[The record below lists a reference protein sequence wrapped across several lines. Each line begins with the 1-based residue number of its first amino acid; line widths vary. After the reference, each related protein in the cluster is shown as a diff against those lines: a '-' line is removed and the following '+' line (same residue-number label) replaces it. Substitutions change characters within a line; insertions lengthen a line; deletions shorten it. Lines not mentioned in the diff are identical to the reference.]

1 MSYASQSI
9 LSPLTGAAD
18 LTEAVPYGTFTAY
31 APANLLQ
38 SQPTISI
45 VVPTRNESENIAPL
59 LERISGSVG
68 ELAVEVIFVDD
79 SADDTTQVIMKV
91 APEYGLP
98 TKVVARPPERRN
110 GLGKAVVEGMRVAR
124 ADWICVMDGDL
135 QHPPEVIP
143 QLLARAETK
152 GATLVAAS
160 RLRTGGSVDGL
171 SPRRQFV
178 SQALAL
184 TSRVAF
190 PKRLHEVTDPLTGFF
205 LVRRELLDFDSLKPE
220 GFKILLEILVR
231 TPTLVIAE
239 VPFAFAVRQHGT
251 SKANTTEV
259 VRLAKQMAKL
269 AVSTRIHLLRFLAVG
284 VTGIL
289 VNTLLLYLFTDLLN
303 IHYLVSAVLATEGS
317 TAWNF
322 AWTEAWVFRDR
333 PQDGY
338 FLARAA
344 GFFVINNVLL
354 LLRGPLLAVGVE
366 WLGMHYLWANLLAI
380 TVMTLLR
387 FVIADRLLWRSGGSQ
402 AQPAASPESGNV
414 QKENTGKGNNNNMPG
429 GKTLDTD
436 KAYYYNIHDIVRVRS
451 VQRLPELSYF
461 RSAEPL
467 TDVDIDVKLAFDV
480 ASQQTPGSIYYRES
494 MGRFGFA
501 IVVDQTTTPIRVV
514 ASRLV
519 GFSPHVLY
527 TNVVEPL
534 LRWTFARKGYALM
547 HGACIAQDGTALF
560 ITARTDT
567 GKTTTILR
575 TLRENSGDLQFLSDD
590 MSIFSSDGMVRCYP
604 KPLTISSHTLQAM
617 GGTPLKWHENAFLQL
632 QSRLHSRSGRRFA
645 MLISK
650 LHLPAATINAVVQ
663 IIVPPPKFMVDRLIP
678 GAQYTREAQISQ
690 IVVIERGGDYQLPL
704 AEEEKFATLIGNA
717 EDAYGFPPYP
727 QIAVRL
733 SSWEGA
739 DLHAVEQQIVNEAVQ
754 ETPAMRMGSTT
765 FDWHKR
771 LPSVAKANGGSSH
784 TAEPGEGQWMSSE
797 LGALAAGVGSAD

>member
-1 MSYASQSI
+1 MSYAPQSM

-18 LTEAVPYGTFTAY
+18 LTQPVQYGTFTAC

-59 LERISGSVG
+59 LERITGSVG

-79 SADDTTQVIMKV
+79 SSDDTTQVIMNV

-143 QLLARAETK
+143 QLLARAESK

-160 RLRTGGSVDGL
+160 RLRAGGSVDGL

-178 SQALAL
+178 SHALAL

-205 LVRRELLDFDSLKPE
+205 LVRRELVDFDSLQPE

-231 TPTLVIAE
+231 TPSLVIAE
-239 VPFAFAVRQHGT
+239 VPFAFGARQHGT

-259 VRLAKQMAKL
+259 VRLAKQMFKL
-269 AVSTRIHLLRFLAVG
+269 AVSTRRHLLKFLAVG
-284 VTGIL
+284 ISGIFI
-289 VNTLLLYLFTDLLN
+289 NSLLLFLFTDLFN
-303 IHYLVSAVLATEGS
+303 IHYLVSAILATEGS

-338 FLARAA
+338 FWARAA

-366 WLGMHYLWANLLAI
+366 WLGMHYLLANLVAI
-380 TVMTLLR
+380 TVMTVLR
-387 FVIADRLLWRSGGSQ
+387 FVVADRLLWRSNGSQ
-402 AQPAASPESGNV
+402 AKPAASPENGNA
-414 QKENTGKGNNNNMPG
+414 EKGNNRNMTG
-429 GKTLDTD
+429 GKTLDTG

-467 TDVDIDVKLAFDV
+467 TDVDIDVKVAFDV
-480 ASQQTPGSIYYRES
+480 AAHQTPGSIYYREGL
-494 MGRFGFA
+494 GRFGFA
-501 IVVDQTTTPIRVV
+501 IVVDQSTTPINVV
-514 ASRLV
+514 ASKLV

-575 TLRENSGDLQFLSDD
+575 TLRENTGDLQFLSDD
-590 MSIFSSDGMVRCYP
+590 MSIFSSDGVVRCYP

-645 MLISK
+645 MLIST
-650 LHLPAATINAVVQ
+650 LHLPAATINAIVQ

-678 GAQYTREAQISQ
+678 GAQYTREAQIAQ

-704 AEEEKFATLIGNA
+704 EEAEKFATLIGNA

-727 QIAVRL
+727 QIALRL

-739 DLHAVEQQIVNEAVQ
+739 DLHAVEQKIVNEAVQ
-754 ETPAMRMGSTT
+754 ETPALRMGSTT

-784 TAEPGEGQWMSSE
+784 TAEPGEGQWLSGE
-797 LGALAAGVGSAD
+797 LGSLAAGVGSAD

>member
-1 MSYASQSI
+1 MSYAPQSL

-18 LTEAVPYGTFTAY
+18 LTQPVQYGTFTAC

-59 LERISGSVG
+59 LERITGAVG

-79 SADDTTQVIMKV
+79 SSDNTTQVIMNV
-91 APEYGLP
+91 APDYGLP

-143 QLLARAETK
+143 QLLARAESK

-160 RLRTGGSVDGL
+160 RLRAGGSVDGL
-171 SPRRQFV
+171 SPRRQFI
-178 SQALAL
+178 SHALAL

-205 LVRRELLDFDSLKPE
+205 LVRRELLDFDSLQPE

-231 TPTLVIAE
+231 TPTLLIAE
-239 VPFAFAVRQHGT
+239 VPFAFAARQHGT
-251 SKANTTEV
+251 SKANSTEV
-259 VRLAKQMAKL
+259 VRLAKQMFKL
-269 AVSTRIHLLRFLAVG
+269 AVSTRMHLLKFLAVG
-284 VTGIL
+284 FSGIF
-289 VNTLLLYLFTDLLN
+289 VNTLLLFLFTDLFN
-303 IHYLVSAVLATEGS
+303 IHYLVSAILATEGS

-338 FLARAA
+338 FWARAA

-366 WLGMHYLWANLLAI
+366 WLGMHYLLANLVAI

-387 FVIADRLLWRSGGSQ
+387 FAVADRLLWRSNGSQ
-402 AQPAASPESGNV
+402 AKPAASPENGIA
-414 QKENTGKGNNNNMPG
+414 EKGNNSNMTG
-429 GKTLDTD
+429 GKTLDTG

-451 VQRLPELSYF
+451 AQRLPELSYF

-467 TDVDIDVKLAFDV
+467 ADVDIDVKLAFDV
-480 ASQQTPGSIYYRES
+480 ASHQTPGSIYYRES
-494 MGRFGFA
+494 LGRFGFA
-501 IVVDQTTTPIRVV
+501 IVVDQTATPIRVV
-514 ASRLV
+514 ASKLV

-575 TLRENSGDLQFLSDD
+575 TLRENTGDLQFLSDD
-590 MSIFSSDGMVRCYP
+590 MSIFSSDGTVRCYP

-645 MLISK
+645 MLIST
-650 LHLPAATINAVVQ
+650 LHLPAATINAIVQ

-678 GAQYTREAQISQ
+678 GAQYTREAQIAQ

-704 AEEEKFATLIGNA
+704 EEAEKFATLIGNA

-727 QIAVRL
+727 QIAPAL

-739 DLHAVEQQIVNEAVQ
+739 DLHAVEQKIVNEAVQ
-754 ETPAMRMGSTT
+754 ETPALRMGSTT

-784 TAEPGEGQWMSSE
+784 KADPGEGQWLSGE
-797 LGALAAGVGSAD
+797 LGSLAAGVGSAD